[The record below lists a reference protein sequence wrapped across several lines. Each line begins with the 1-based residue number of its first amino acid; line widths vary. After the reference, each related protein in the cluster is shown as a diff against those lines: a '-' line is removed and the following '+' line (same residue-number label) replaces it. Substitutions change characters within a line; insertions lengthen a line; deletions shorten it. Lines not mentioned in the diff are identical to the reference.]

1 MFSKTFISLETEVA
15 ENLWRNAPLLLLRG
29 KMIAPDIF
37 KVFSEKLKKNTVIES
52 SNTSYLF
59 KAKSG
64 KPKF

>member
-1 MFSKTFISLETEVA
+1 
-15 ENLWRNAPLLLLRG
+15 
-29 KMIAPDIF
+29 MIATDIL